1 MSGRWLSKLQ
11 ISKGNYSLTYSMMI
25 TTSSNLSM
33 LREDLGS
40 KSLDIQTLCMC
51 VLCKQL
57 LIMLQLASIDLD
69 SSLGRNLNIYMV
81 HILLNQDVT
90 SYINMIALMGTGIL
104 GGTS

>member
-1 MSGRWLSKLQ
+1 
-11 ISKGNYSLTYSMMI
+11 MI
-25 TTSSNLSM
+25 TTSSNLPI
-33 LREDLGS
+33 LRKGLGS

-69 SSLGRNLNIYMV
+69 SSLGRNLNVCMV

-90 SYINMIALMGTGIL
+90 FYINMIGLMGTGIL
-104 GGTS
+104 ERTS